1 MHAMK
6 RTMFGKVAAAVLLS
20 TASAACSPP
29 TALEAEAAREPASLA
44 GWTRPPMIR
53 SVQRVP
59 GGLVFTGQA
68 EPGTRVVLRSD
79 TGPAH
84 AAAANDQGRFEIRIN
99 APTGNLLLRPE
110 TQVGQDAAPAPE
122 RLLIVAGG
130 QGPVAILRT
139 GGPTRRLD
147 RAPALGAVDSDG
159 RMRLASGRS
168 APGGAPVEL
177 EAGGQSGRVT
187 PDAAGSWSLVLA
199 ASAGPDE
206 IRVGG
211 RSFSWPGDGSAG
223 TGAGTRVERAGTG
236 WRVSW
241 SGPGAGRQVTWLP
254 DAE

>member
-1 MHAMK
+1 MK
-6 RTMFGKVAAAVLLS
+6 RAMFGKVATALLLS
-20 TASAACSPP
+20 AASASCSPP
-29 TALEAEAAREPASLA
+29 TTPEAETARGPASVE

-68 EPGTRVVLRSD
+68 EPGARVVLRSD

-84 AAAANDQGRFEIRIN
+84 AAAANNQGRFEIRIT

-147 RAPALGAVDSDG
+147 RGPALGAVDSDG

-177 EAGGQSGRVT
+177 EAGGS
-187 PDAAGSWSLVLA
+187 PDASYRTQRAAGVWCWPLPPDRTRS
-199 ASAGPDE
+199 ASAGGPSPGRGTDPRE
-206 IRVGG
+206 PVPGPGSSAPAQAGG
-211 RSFSWPGDGSAG
+211 CHGVDRG
-223 TGAGTRVERAGTG
+223 RAG
-236 WRVSW
+236 R
-241 SGPGAGRQVTWLP
+241 
-254 DAE
+254 

>member
-6 RTMFGKVAAAVLLS
+6 RAMFGKVATALLLS
-20 TASAACSPP
+20 AASAACSPP
-29 TALEAEAAREPASLA
+29 TTPEAETARGPASVE

-68 EPGTRVVLRSD
+68 EPGARVVLRSD

-84 AAAANDQGRFEIRIN
+84 AAAANDQGRFEIRIT

-122 RLLIVAGG
+122 LLLIVAGG

-168 APGGAPVEL
+168 ASGGVPVDL
-177 EAGGQSGRVT
+177 EAGGEVGRIT
-187 PDAAGSWSLVLA
+187 PDAAGRWSLVLA
-199 ASAGPDE
+199 PSAGPDQ
-206 IRVGG
+206 ISVGG
-211 RSFSWPGDGSAG
+211 RSFGWPGDGPGAV
-223 TGAGTRVERAGTG
+223 GAGTRVERAGTG

-241 SGPGAGRQVTWLP
+241 SGPGGGRQVTWLP

>member
-1 MHAMK
+1 
-6 RTMFGKVAAAVLLS
+6 
-20 TASAACSPP
+20 
-29 TALEAEAAREPASLA
+29 
-44 GWTRPPMIR
+44 MIR

-68 EPGTRVVLRSD
+68 EPGARVVLRSD

-84 AAAANDQGRFEIRIN
+84 AAAANNQGRFEIRIT

-130 QGPVAILRT
+130 QGPVAIQRT

-168 APGGAPVEL
+168 ASGGVPVDL
-177 EAGGQSGRVT
+177 EAGGEVGRIT
-187 PDAAGSWSLVLA
+187 PDAAGRWSLVLA
-199 ASAGPDE
+199 PSAGPDQ
-206 IRVGG
+206 ISVGG
-211 RSFSWPGDGSAG
+211 RSFGWPGDGP
-223 TGAGTRVERAGTG
+223 GAVGADTRVERAGTG

-241 SGPGAGRQVTWLP
+241 GGPGGGRQVTWLP